1 MTKHERNKQK
11 VLQLW
16 REKKANGMR
25 RNPYSISIDTGVNLK
40 EIYRI
45 IEQDEEA
52 KKEHQLQLAK
62 IRATSTTEVV

>member
-25 RNPYSISIDTGVNLK
+25 RNPYGISIDTGVNLK
-40 EIYRI
+40 EVYQI
-45 IEQDEEA
+45 IKQDEEA
-52 KKEHQLQLAK
+52 KKEHQFQLAK
-62 IRATSTTEVV
+62 TRATSTTEVA